1 MNREE
6 RTMKT
11 RYRVSGIKLV
21 SLTSVVAVGL
31 FALLTTEA
39 TPAEPVK
46 QQALVDKA
54 KATFQTFM
62 ADENMS
68 WLQEHLNETK
78 GLLIVPSLLKGGY
91 IIGGSGGSGVLVVR
105 DEKTGD
111 WSQPAFYTMGSVTF
125 GLQIGGEAAEVIMM
139 ARTQRALDSL
149 YASSFKLGG
158 DTSVAAG
165 PVGIGVKSNVV
176 ADFVS
181 FTRSKGAYAGVSL
194 EGAVI
199 KIRNGWNHAYYGK
212 EVRPVDIV
220 VKRSVINPGSAELRA
235 ALAKATEK
243 AGAHASGPSHVVYAK
258 TTINIRRGPG
268 TNHAVIRQ
276 AAQGEKL
283 EYVSLDG
290 NWYKLKRAEGQPQEW
305 VHKGVVVTEK
315 PQP

>member
-1 MNREE
+1 MNGKE

-11 RYRVSGIKLV
+11 GQSASGIKRLSLV
-21 SLTSVVAVGL
+21 SLLIPGL
-31 FALLTTEA
+31 LALLTIEPS
-39 TPAEPVK
+39 PAEPVK
-46 QQALVDKA
+46 QQAIVDKA
-54 KATFQTFM
+54 RATFQIFM

-68 WLQEHLNETK
+68 WLQRNLKEAK
-78 GLLIVPSLLKGGY
+78 GLLIIPSLLKGGY

-105 DEKTGD
+105 DEKTDD
-111 WSQPAFYTMGSVTF
+111 WSQPVFYTMGSLTF

-165 PVGIGVKSNVV
+165 PVGIGAKANVV

-199 KIRNGWNHAYYGK
+199 KIRNEWNRAYYGK

-220 VKRSVINPGSAELRA
+220 VKRSVSNPGSADLRT
-235 ALAKATEK
+235 ALAKATME
-243 AGAHASGPSHVVYAK
+243 AEAHPRGVALFVYAK
-258 TTINIRRGPG
+258 TTINIRSGPG
-268 TNHAVIRQ
+268 TDHSVIRK
-276 AAQGEKL
+276 ATKGEKL
-283 EYVSLDG
+283 EYVSLEGD
-290 NWYKLKRAEGQPQEW
+290 WYKLRSTEGKPQEW
-305 VHKGVVVTEK
+305 VHRRVVVLPE
-315 PQP
+315 